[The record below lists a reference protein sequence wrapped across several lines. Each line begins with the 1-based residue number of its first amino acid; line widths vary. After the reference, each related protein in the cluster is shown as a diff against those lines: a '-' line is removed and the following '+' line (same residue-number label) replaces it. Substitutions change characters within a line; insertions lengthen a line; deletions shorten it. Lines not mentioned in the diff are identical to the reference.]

1 MVYRYI
7 EEQDA
12 KAFLEMMH
20 GLDQETKRMLLEPD
34 ERTND
39 VESVRKM
46 IKRKRECGH
55 FFLIAEDGNEMAGMI
70 TAERGELRRIHHT
83 AYIVTGIREK
93 YRGQG
98 IGTRFFKELDQWAL
112 ENQIIRFELTV
123 VADNEPAMHLYQK
136 AGFKIE
142 GTREQS
148 MYIDGQYYDE
158 YYMAKVFPHKLGD
171 K

>member
-1 MVYRYI
+1 MEYRYI

-12 KAFLEMMH
+12 EAFLEMMH
-20 GLDQETKRMLLEPD
+20 GLDRETKRMMLEPD

-46 IKRKRECGH
+46 IKRKRENGD
-55 FFLIAEDGNEMAGMI
+55 FFFIAEDGDEIAGMI
-70 TAERGELRRIHHT
+70 TAERGEFRRVHHT

-98 IGTRFFKELDQWAL
+98 IGSRFFKELDQWAL
-112 ENQIIRFELTV
+112 ENQIVRLELTV
-123 VADNEPAMHLYQK
+123 VGDNAPAIHLYEK
-136 AGFKIE
+136 SGFKIE
-142 GTREQS
+142 GTREHS

-158 YYMAKVFPHKLGD
+158 YYMAKLFPHN
-171 K
+171 